1 MWLALFASKVSHQ
14 QKFMALRRLWF
25 DRQGSQRRTL
35 RCSSSHASFFWLGTK
50 LNKANIHKSFC

>member
-35 RCSSSHASFFWLGTK
+35 RCSSSHASFFG
-50 LNKANIHKSFC
+50 